1 MNPLNRTATSPKRPA
16 IWLLAAVLLAFVS
29 FFLTTQS
36 SAQEADAEAAE
47 TAPATEAADN
57 ESKSETET
65 ESPSTDTA
73 EEQLG
78 FSDKLNKQL
87 DATLGTV
94 NGYLFKVLFFDISFS
109 AFDYITTDKETGE
122 SVEVEPEVP
131 FLVIFLT
138 LGAVFFT
145 FWHKLINI
153 RHFFHAWGIVSGK
166 YTHESDEGDLS
177 PFRALTS
184 ALSATVGLGNIASV
198 AVAMVA
204 GGPGALFWMMFLGL
218 CGMCAKFHESTLAQ
232 MFRIKNEDGTISG
245 GPMYY
250 LDHGIRKVNPSL
262 APLGK
267 TLAII
272 FAIFCMF
279 AALGGG
285 NMFQANQAFEGFFST
300 FIQPGIAEDEVDG
313 VRTLSSIG
321 FGLLMSA
328 VVAVVVLGGITRIGA
343 TTSKIVPFMALV
355 YVSACITIIAA
366 NASAVPAM
374 IGEVLSQAF
383 SADAAFG
390 GVIGAMMMGFQRAAF
405 SSESGLGSS
414 AIAHSAAKTDHPV
427 REGFVASLEPF
438 IDTIV
443 ICFLTGMTVLIT
455 NAYREAE
462 GGSAVTLYAFQQ
474 VDFLASWFPY
484 ILAVCIVLFAFS
496 TMISWC
502 YYGERAWGYLFGLK
516 TVMIFR
522 IVFVLFVFI
531 GSVAG
536 LGAVIDFSDAVLLSM
551 AFPNIIGGII
561 LAPMVKRKVQD
572 YWARFRAGELD
583 GSQPTNGED

>member
-29 FFLTTQS
+29 FFLTTHS

-232 MFRIKNEDGTISG
+232 MFRIKNEDGTVRAEI
-245 GPMYY
+245 
-250 LDHGIRKVNPSL
+250 DNGIRTHGSVDYMSIL
-262 APLGK
+262 RRYSHGCHRLY
-267 TLAII
+267 
-272 FAIFCMF
+272 
-279 AALGGG
+279 
-285 NMFQANQAFEGFFST
+285 NMDAVRLFSYVLRHRDYT
-300 FIQPGIAEDEVDG
+300 RHGQQNVGVRRNLEVDG
-313 VRTLSSIG
+313 KSY
-321 FGLLMSA
+321 LMKIDTRGYKYEL
-328 VVAVVVLGGITRIGA
+328 VEPIPIRVLEGRIRG
-343 TTSKIVPFMALV
+343 SRQYPVEDYVPKPVKPSELEA
-355 YVSACITIIAA
+355 
-366 NASAVPAM
+366 
-374 IGEVLSQAF
+374 E
-383 SADAAFG
+383 SAD
-390 GVIGAMMMGFQRAAF
+390 
-405 SSESGLGSS
+405 
-414 AIAHSAAKTDHPV
+414 
-427 REGFVASLEPF
+427 
-438 IDTIV
+438 
-443 ICFLTGMTVLIT
+443 
-455 NAYREAE
+455 
-462 GGSAVTLYAFQQ
+462 
-474 VDFLASWFPY
+474 
-484 ILAVCIVLFAFS
+484 
-496 TMISWC
+496 
-502 YYGERAWGYLFGLK
+502 
-516 TVMIFR
+516 
-522 IVFVLFVFI
+522 
-531 GSVAG
+531 
-536 LGAVIDFSDAVLLSM
+536 
-551 AFPNIIGGII
+551 
-561 LAPMVKRKVQD
+561 
-572 YWARFRAGELD
+572 GELIVD
-583 GSQPTNGED
+583 TPVAPVTPQ

>member
-1 MNPLNRTATSPKRPA
+1 MNLLLRSAT
-16 IWLLAAVLLAFVS
+16 LLIVLLFAIS
-29 FFLTTQS
+29 PTPPALAQDNATDTQAAPKPINTNEPPLTEGPQTQ
-36 SAQEADAEAAE
+36 
-47 TAPATEAADN
+47 TP
-57 ESKSETET
+57 ESQ
-65 ESPSTDTA
+65 SPSDWSDRLN
-73 EEQLG
+73 EQLD
-78 FSDKLNKQL
+78 S
-87 DATLGTV
+87 TLGSV
-94 NGYLFKVLFFDISFS
+94 NKVLFAVLFFDTSFS
-109 AFDYITTDKETGE
+109 AFDYEATDEATGE
-122 SVEVEPEVP
+122 IKTVTPEIP
-131 FLVIFLT
+131 FLVVFLT

-145 FWHKLINI
+145 AWHKLINI
-153 RHFFHAWGIVSGK
+153 RAFFHAWGIVFGR
-166 YTHESDEGDLS
+166 YTHASDEGDLS

-232 MFRIKNEDGTISG
+232 MFRVKNEDGTISG

-250 LDHGIRKVNPSL
+250 LDKGLKQVHPML
-262 APLGK
+262 AGPGK
-267 TLAII
+267 LLAIV
-272 FAIFCMF
+272 FAIFCML

-300 FIQPGIAEDEVDG
+300 FIQPRIADDEIKG
-313 VRTLSSIG
+313 VRTLSSAG
-321 FGLLMSA
+321 FGLMMA
-328 VVAVVVLGGITRIGA
+328 AMVAVVVLGGITRIGA
-343 TTSKIVPFMALV
+343 TTSKIVPFMALI
-355 YVSACITIIAA
+355 YVSACVSIIAA
-366 NASAVPAM
+366 HATEIPTL

-390 GVIGAMMMGFQRAAF
+390 GTIGAMMMGFQRAAF

-474 VDFLASWFPY
+474 VDAFSGWFPY
-484 ILAVCIVLFAFS
+484 ILALCIILFAFS

-516 TVMIFR
+516 TVLIFR
-522 IVFVLFVFI
+522 IVFVIFVFI
-531 GSVAG
+531 GSVAS

-561 LAPMVKRKVQD
+561 LAPMVHRKVKD
-572 YWARFRAGELD
+572 YWARFRSGELD
-583 GSQPTNGED
+583 GSTPQNPDA

>member
-1 MNPLNRTATSPKRPA
+1 MTHTPRS
-16 IWLLAAVLLAFVS
+16 
-29 FFLTTQS
+29 
-36 SAQEADAEAAE
+36 ADAGTPQLSLIAALLMLLLSLSVALPAAAQDEEAGAEDTAETVTEVVEGEAAE
-47 TAPATEAADN
+47 QADEELAPQKKDWSDALN
-57 ESKSETET
+57 
-65 ESPSTDTA
+65 
-73 EEQLG
+73 EQL
-78 FSDKLNKQL
+78 DK
-87 DATLGTV
+87 TLGTV
-94 NGYLFKVLFFDISFS
+94 NGYLFTVLFFDVSFS
-109 AFDYITTDKETGE
+109 AFDYEVVDEATGE
-122 SVEVEPEVP
+122 TTTVEPAVP

-145 FWHKLINI
+145 VYHKLINV
-153 RHFFHAWGIVSGK
+153 RHFIHAWGIVSGK

-232 MFRIKNEDGTISG
+232 MFRVKNPDGTISG

-250 LDHGIRKVNPSL
+250 LDKGLRQINPSL
-262 APLGK
+262 AGLGK
-267 TLAII
+267 TLAVI

-300 FIQPGIAEDEVDG
+300 FIEPRISADEVDG
-313 VRTLSSIG
+313 VRSLSSIG
-321 FGLLMSA
+321 FGILMA
-328 VVAVVVLGGITRIGA
+328 AMVAIVVLGGITRIGA

-355 YVSACITIIAA
+355 YVAACSTIILA
-366 NASAVPAM
+366 NASAVPAL
-374 IGEVLSQAF
+374 IGEILRQAF
-383 SADAAFG
+383 NADAAFG
-390 GVIGAMMMGFQRAAF
+390 GFIGAMMMGFQRAAF

-455 NAYREAE
+455 GAYQNAE
-462 GGSAVTLYAFQQ
+462 GGSAVTLYAFKQ

-502 YYGERAWGYLFGLK
+502 YYGERAWGYLFDIK
-516 TVMIFR
+516 TVFIFR
-522 IVFVLFVFI
+522 IIFVIFVFI
-531 GSVAG
+531 GSVAS

-572 YWARFRAGELD
+572 YWVRFRAGELD
-583 GSQPTNGED
+583 GSQPSNGGA